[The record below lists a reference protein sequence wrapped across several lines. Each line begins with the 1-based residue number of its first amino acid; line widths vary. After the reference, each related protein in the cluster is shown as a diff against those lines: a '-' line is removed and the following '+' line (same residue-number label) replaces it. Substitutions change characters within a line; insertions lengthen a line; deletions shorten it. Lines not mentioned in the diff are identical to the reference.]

1 MYGCLDYMNMT
12 EETNIYIR
20 IVVHF
25 YPVTGYCL
33 MQLQKLTVMFAKM
46 VVTATV

>member
-12 EETNIYIR
+12 EETNVYIR

-25 YPVTGYCL
+25 YLVMGYCL
-33 MQLQKLTVMFAKM
+33 MQL
-46 VVTATV
+46 